1 MHFRYNNFHTTAL
14 ARLFASAPPRPSTPF
29 VVLFAQLVMLFL
41 FQFSIATLCC
51 ELLQI
56 SFPFQL
62 APHRTLGFR
71 RTRNRRLWA
80 PRITGSLLLSQCFD
94 SPVTRVGGSG
104 AGACP
109 LRDRCSRDAV
119 LAKMTLREISKATPE
134 LYQASSDLY
143 FRDIFKI
150 QFNLEFVLYLTLQNF
165 RQYCYLICKVIKLG

>member
-1 MHFRYNNFHTTAL
+1 VGHILCTFDTTIFT
-14 ARLFASAPPRPSTPF
+14 RLHSLGFLHPSTPF

-41 FQFSIATLCC
+41 FEFSIATLCC

-71 RTRNRRLWA
+71 RTRIRRLWA
-80 PRITGSLLLSQCFD
+80 PRITGSLPLSQCFD

-119 LAKMTLREISKATPE
+119 LAKMTLREISKASPD
-134 LYQASSDLY
+134 LYQACFDLY
-143 FRDIFKI
+143 FRDI
-150 QFNLEFVLYLTLQNF
+150 L
-165 RQYCYLICKVIKLG
+165 